1 MEKSPSYFSNRH
13 VEWRESYIQKV
24 LSKWQSISRE
34 YHRKMIRNKDWK
46 YIRIEK
52 EGSYEE
58 SLHQYKSD
66 QFDEGPNLLLENTS
80 KKD

>member
-1 MEKSPSYFSNRH
+1 MAIK
-13 VEWRESYIQKV
+13 
-24 LSKWQSISRE
+24 LSRE

-66 QFDEGPNLLLENTS
+66 QFDEGPTLLLENTS
-80 KKD
+80 EEGLENYRVLQSLISDL